1 MGSAV
6 RIHQAIHT
14 EVAVM
19 RELPCIA
26 AVMEN
31 ISSVCSLAFPG
42 RMITPFPY
50 EAAAELVIFVHQLH
64 VIMDIP
70 GAVAHCMNK
79 FTLNKGLSHSAVF
92 AVFLY
97 PLGIRIHPAHHIQ
110 HGNIVVITC
119 GIIDACF
126 IVQQTG
132 RIISLY
138 PSSGVLKVAAVAALI
153 AQGPENNRA
162 LVFVPDHISLLTIE
176 NRLRPGI
183 ILRDVAHAIVTIIC
197 IQSSYAVA
205 FQIRFRNHVKSV
217 FTAQLR
223 EIRRI
228 GIVAGT
234 NRIDIAFLHQLQI
247 ADHVFP
253 GHGCT
258 GVRIGI
264 VAVDAPE
271 FHLFSID

>member
-1 MGSAV
+1 MGSAI

-19 RELPCIA
+19 RELTCIA

-138 PSSGVLKVAAVAALI
+138 PSSGVFKVAAVAALI

-162 LVFVPDHISLLTIE
+162 LVFVPDHISLLTVE

-183 ILRDVAHAIVTIIC
+183 ILRDVAHAVVSVIC

-205 FQIRFRNHVKSV
+205 FQIRFRDHVKTI
-217 FTAQLR
+217 FAAQCR

-228 GIVAGT
+228 RIMAGT
-234 NRIDIAFLHQLQI
+234 DCVDIALLHQLQV
-247 ADHVFP
+247 ADNILP

-258 GVRIGI
+258 GIRIGI

>member
-1 MGSAV
+1 M
-6 RIHQAIHT
+6 
-14 EVAVM
+14 
-19 RELPCIA
+19 
-26 AVMEN
+26 
-31 ISSVCSLAFPG
+31 
-42 RMITPFPY
+42 
-50 EAAAELVIFVHQLH
+50 
-64 VIMDIP
+64 
-70 GAVAHCMNK
+70 
-79 FTLNKGLSHSAVF
+79 
-92 AVFLY
+92 
-97 PLGIRIHPAHHIQ
+97 
-110 HGNIVVITC
+110 
-119 GIIDACF
+119 
-126 IVQQTG
+126 QQTG